1 MALRA
6 TWLRCHIAAAAKFA
20 SQSVDSSK
28 VALPSAATW
37 LAPSA
42 RLHSTPPTWAWLPP
56 LLLVPAHYR
65 LSSINGRA
73 WSSSLGQD
81 VEAASEVLTP
91 AFSPPLLGLCCPSCP
106 HPAFVDLSVLPH
118 SPSLLCIAPRCSV
131 LLGTDVL
138 GCSLPKK
145 VPGEHIKNNNRVTE
159 NQRDGF

>member
-6 TWLRCHIAAAAKFA
+6 TWL
-20 SQSVDSSK
+20 
-28 VALPSAATW
+28 
-37 LAPSA
+37 
-42 RLHSTPPTWAWLPP
+42 
-56 LLLVPAHYR
+56 
-65 LSSINGRA
+65 RA

-118 SPSLLCIAPRCSV
+118 SPPLLCIAPRCSV